1 MADLGHGGSSAW
13 CHVCRFVRH
22 HFGDCSLAASAKAPM
37 RSRTNAHRTT
47 YQCELLLQIEANG
60 PALLLKDDAPAAYL
74 LILYFWWNLA

>member
-1 MADLGHGGSSAW
+1 
-13 CHVCRFVRH
+13 
-22 HFGDCSLAASAKAPM
+22 M

-74 LILYFWWNLA
+74 ADSLFLVESSVTQAKAPQREPGPRHDP